1 MELKDRDCS
10 GYHLIKKIGEL
21 TGKKPSP
28 GYIYPLLND
37 LLKKKLVTVKKQDRK
52 KIYTLTKQGKL
63 YIKNSLKQHQVSFN
77 QLSKVF
83 KPLSDKKE
91 MNEMNKF
98 MKMFY
103 KDKDL
108 MIRDMDIYQE
118 FYKVFFKIYEK
129 DYERKRPQLREI
141 MKECVEKLKQIK

>member
-10 GYHLIKKIGEL
+10 GYYLIKKIGQL

-37 LLKKKLVTVKKQDRK
+37 LLKKKFLTVKKQDRK
-52 KIYTLTKQGKL
+52 KIYSLTKQGKV

-77 QLSKVF
+77 QLIKVF
-83 KPLSDKKE
+83 KPVADKKE
-91 MNEMNKF
+91 IDPMSKF
-98 MKMFY
+98 MKMFF

-108 MIRDMDIYQE
+108 MIRDMDLHME
-118 FYKVFFKIYEK
+118 FQKAFFKIYSK
-129 DYERKRPQLREI
+129 DYERKRPQFRKI
-141 MKECVEKLKQIK
+141 IKETIEKLKKIK